1 MPAATPTQKRT
12 WLTRA
17 ITIGGEVYGMIR
29 TITTLAGLLG
39 EEYRDEELDIISNC
53 EDVEAR
59 VIRILDR
66 LEEID
71 RQLAAED

>member
-1 MPAATPTQKRT
+1 MPEATPGQKRA

-17 ITIGGEVYGMIR
+17 ITTAGEVYGVMR
-29 TITTLAGLLG
+29 TIMTLASLLG
-39 EEYRDEELDIISNC
+39 EEYREEEIDIISNC
-53 EDVEAR
+53 EDVNAR

-71 RQLAAED
+71 RQLTGED

>member
-1 MPAATPTQKRT
+1 MPVATPSQKRA

-17 ITIGGEVYGMIR
+17 ITTAGEVYGVMR
-29 TITTLAGLLG
+29 TIMTLASLLG
-39 EEYRDEELDIISNC
+39 EEYRDEELDIISDC
-53 EDVEAR
+53 EDVNTR

-71 RQLAAED
+71 RQLTVED